1 MKALVGAACV
11 AIIAF
16 VVYFFWGEY
25 QRREQASAVSAA
37 FAAQQMVETQRDCD
51 EWVVEL
57 RSWKS
62 GHPEGKAK
70 SFVQARDQVDRCLNT
85 LRGTSWAD
93 RNNKEKYW

>member
-25 QRREQASAVSAA
+25 QQRKQAESVRAA
-37 FAAQQMVETQRDCD
+37 YAAQQLADTQRSCD
-51 EWVVEL
+51 EWVTEL
-57 RSWKS
+57 KSWKN

-70 SFVQARDQVDRCLNT
+70 SFVQARDQVDRCLHT
-85 LRGTSWAD
+85 LRGTSWYD
-93 RNNKEKYW
+93 RNITEKYW